1 MKRTTFVLALV
12 LLAASLAGAQT
23 AALSPLSAKDP
34 RSMALGGA
42 FTALS
47 SGYSALSGNP
57 AGFAA
62 AKAELMVADFSSWLY
77 VKPTSANLEK
87 AARLASGGA
96 DDAEILSAMNDLIT
110 ENGFGGGLSFGAG
123 YVGKGLGVGM
133 FLVGDSSVKGETAM
147 GAVMTS
153 SASLNAVLGLGAP
166 IRIGGLTV
174 SLGGDVRPFFRAES
188 ADGGWAFGE
197 IMSGLMSG
205 GDVGAVFMGESVESG
220 FGLAM
225 DFGASVELGS
235 LSVGLSIRDV
245 APSFIVSEMTVEELL
260 AELGAG
266 SFPRASCSS
275 QSVLVLPSVTAGLAW
290 KPRLV
295 PGLVEPALYFEVQ
308 DPVSV
313 IRDRESFW
321 NLLHVGAEVELL
333 SFFSLRAG
341 LNKGWPSAGFGL
353 DLAFLSLDAAVFTEE
368 LGRRP
373 GDLPRSGATI
383 SAAIRF

>member
-1 MKRTTFVLALV
+1 MKRTTFVLVLV

-23 AALSPLSAKDP
+23 AALSPLSSKDP

-57 AGFAA
+57 AGFAS
-62 AKAELMVADFSSWLY
+62 AKGELTIADLSSWLY
-77 VKPTSANLEK
+77 FKPTSANISK
-87 AARLASGGA
+87 VAAVVSGNA
-96 DDAEILSAMNDLIT
+96 DDPASLMNDLIT

-123 YVGKGLGVGM
+123 YVGKGLGIGIY
-133 FLVGDSSVKGETAM
+133 LVGDSSVKGETAM

-197 IMSGLMSG
+197 IMSSLTG

-266 SFPRASCSS
+266 SFPRASGSS

-313 IRDRESFW
+313 VRDRESFW

>member
-1 MKRTTFVLALV
+1 
-12 LLAASLAGAQT
+12 
-23 AALSPLSAKDP
+23 
-34 RSMALGGA
+34 MALGGA

-57 AGFAA
+57 AGFAS
-62 AKAELMVADFSSWLY
+62 AKGELTIADLSSWLY
-77 VKPTSANLEK
+77 FKPTSANISK
-87 AARLASGGA
+87 VAAVVSGNA
-96 DDAEILSAMNDLIT
+96 DDPASLMNDLIT

-123 YVGKGLGVGM
+123 YVGKGLGIGIY
-133 FLVGDSSVKGETAM
+133 LVGDSSVKGETAM

-266 SFPRASCSS
+266 RFPRASGST

-313 IRDRESFW
+313 VRDRESFW